1 MSTSCIGGGGWG
13 ETHASAEGQHPQGHK
28 DLMNEV
34 SFIE

>member
-1 MSTSCIGGGGWG
+1 MSTSCTEGGGG